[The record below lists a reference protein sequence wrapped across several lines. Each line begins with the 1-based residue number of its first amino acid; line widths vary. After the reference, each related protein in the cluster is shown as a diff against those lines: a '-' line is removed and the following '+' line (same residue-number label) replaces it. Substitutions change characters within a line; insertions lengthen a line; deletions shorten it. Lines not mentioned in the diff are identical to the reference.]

1 MVPPSRLLALL
12 SQALKWQQYQ
22 GLLPPGTTIDVF
34 RGKAAVKDE
43 EEEKYPTQLSRT
55 IKVKIIINWQKN
67 FVSQMEIK
75 VEILNFF
82 SLELTS
88 ASKAY

>member
-55 IKVKIIINWQKN
+55 IKVKIIINWYKN
-67 FVSQMEIK
+67 FVSQMEVK